1 MDKTDKGKLIENIDI
16 QIKILKQKKTD
27 LKKTFQQRFMNF
39 QNPNPNH
46 DISRKQICLF
56 ILLLAFRKENPI
68 YIKIDPNKD
77 INDHDLTA
85 ETVNTIFINYI
96 NNPNSK
102 SFLSTNVESSN
113 NNNTISTNSGGSND
127 ANNNIIVMNLQKE
140 INKNLNDL
148 INNTNAKRSNSIS
161 NTTTNKSPKYELLKE
176 SVVINVFHLKFVEN
190 IKNMYNEI
198 YKTIDEI
205 TKTKINIDETIL
217 TPEGK
222 NNLSFFHY
230 VVYYLDYTFKNI
242 NTIDVHETET
252 ITDVLVKEKE
262 RIDKLSQ
269 ASQTT

>member
-1 MDKTDKGKLIENIDI
+1 MKNTDKDKLIKNINI
-16 QIKILKQKKTD
+16 QIDILKQKKTD
-27 LKKTFQQRFMNF
+27 LKKTLQQRFMDF

-77 INDHDLTA
+77 INDHDVTA
-85 ETVNTIFINYI
+85 NTVNTIFINYI

-102 SFLSTNVESSN
+102 TFLSTIVESSN
-113 NNNTISTNSGGSND
+113 NNNTIGMNGSN
-127 ANNNIIVMNLQKE
+127 NNS
-140 INKNLNDL
+140 
-148 INNTNAKRSNSIS
+148 NNA
-161 NTTTNKSPKYELLKE
+161 NTTTNANKPPKYTSSSLNE
-176 SVVINVFHLKFVEN
+176 SSSLNDDKILDFHLKFVEK

-269 ASQTT
+269 TTQTTQTLQTPNPI